1 MLKRRQKAYVVI
13 EKNEATG
20 ATRELMMTL
29 DKQAAREFMIER
41 ELDNFINGI
50 SGKRVRII
58 AK

>member
-1 MLKRRQKAYVVI
+1 MVI

-20 ATRELMMTL
+20 ATRGLMMTL
-29 DKQAAREFMIER
+29 DKQAAREFMVER

-50 SGKRVRII
+50 SGKRGRII

>member
-1 MLKRRQKAYVVI
+1 MVI

-29 DKQAAREFMIER
+29 DKQAAREFMVER

>member
-29 DKQAAREFMIER
+29 DKQAARKFMIER

-50 SGKRVRII
+50 RGKRVRII